1 MALSIHGTTYNTV
14 MQMTSRIA
22 ELTYKNRL
30 LGESDDRAT
39 ELNAI
44 FESLEATT
52 DFDSDEHRQYA
63 TGIVLSNMVY
73 LSARDAPVLTIEEEF
88 DIVKS
93 NVARHFRTNKIEGNI
108 IMNMTS
114 SYHLAKVFFDD
125 GEPIPAV
132 VPDLRWNGW
141 AMPLIPIQNARENL
155 LKANFY
161 ETFEITDDG
170 IHYIDGNENPAH
182 APLVMLAG
190 EKFYNFGELGLC
202 WNQEEL

>member
-14 MQMTSRIA
+14 MQMISRIA
-22 ELTYKNRL
+22 ELTYKNHL
-30 LGESDDRAT
+30 FGESDDRAT

-44 FESLEATT
+44 FEALEAATE
-52 DFDSDEHRQYA
+52 FDSNEHRQYA

-73 LSARDAPVLTIEEEF
+73 LATHAAPVLTIEEEF

-93 NVARHFRTNKIEGNI
+93 NVAREIRTNKFEGNI
-108 IMNMTS
+108 IMNITS
-114 SYHLAKVFFDD
+114 HYHLAKVFFDD
-125 GEPIPAV
+125 GEPIPAM

-141 AMPLIPIQNARENL
+141 AMPLIPIQNACENL
-155 LKANFY
+155 LKANFS

-170 IHYIDGNENPAH
+170 IHYTDGNENPAH

-202 WNQEEL
+202 WNQEEF

>member
-14 MQMTSRIA
+14 TQMTSRIA

-30 LGESDDRAT
+30 LGESDERVT

-44 FESLEATT
+44 YESLE
-52 DFDSDEHRQYA
+52 E
-63 TGIVLSNMVY
+63 
-73 LSARDAPVLTIEEEF
+73 
-88 DIVKS
+88 
-93 NVARHFRTNKIEGNI
+93 TNKFEGNI
-108 IMNMTS
+108 IMNITS

-141 AMPLIPIQNARENL
+141 AMPLIPFENARENL
-155 LKANFY
+155 LKAGFY
-161 ETFEITDDG
+161 ETFEVTDDG

-182 APLVMLAG
+182 APRVMLAG

-202 WNQEEL
+202 WNQY